1 MEGGEVG
8 YGPAPPNNSF
18 KPNLLRY
25 SKSVA
30 QKACHAF
37 ASTTQVGLIQ
47 TLYGNG
53 LVGRQFLAR
62 PDCAS
67 VWRWLRLVLDL
78 MVAWIVG
85 ALHIPHR
92 RLRS

>member
-1 MEGGEVG
+1 MKITTALV
-8 YGPAPPNNSF
+8 A
-18 KPNLLRY
+18 LLLMII
-25 SKSVA
+25 ST
-30 QKACHAF
+30 HAF